1 MNIYFYSY
9 KSVPESYK
17 AVAPWDHAEIDI
29 SRLSAGT
36 TYMALGLVRLL
47 QPFLATVYFHQ

>member
-36 TYMALGLVRLL
+36 TYGPWPR
-47 QPFLATVYFHQ
+47 TVYEQ